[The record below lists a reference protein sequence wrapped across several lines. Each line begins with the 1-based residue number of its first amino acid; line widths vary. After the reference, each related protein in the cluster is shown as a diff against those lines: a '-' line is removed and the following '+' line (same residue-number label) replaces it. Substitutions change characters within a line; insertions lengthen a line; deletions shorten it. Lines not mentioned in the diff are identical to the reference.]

1 MRVEITRK
9 FIHKLKSKYNNIKI
23 YEADERL
30 TTVQAQRTMN
40 YLDVKKGKKK
50 SLVDTISASLILE
63 NFINSN
69 RKWKNVKNIL
79 YKCCIMKKYVILLF
93 KKWKI
98 FLRRRIYKWMK
109 N

>member
-69 RKWKNVKNIL
+69 RK
-79 YKCCIMKKYVILLF
+79 
-93 KKWKI
+93 
-98 FLRRRIYKWMK
+98 
-109 N
+109 